1 VKFLGIEPW
10 QGDLATLAYLA
21 AVLAVSYFTF
31 RWIEQPARDWVRNRV
46 GGRAPAPAGA
56 LRMKPG

>member
-31 RWIEQPARDWVRNRV
+31 RWIEQPARDWVRSRV
-46 GGRAPAPAGA
+46 GRRAPAPAGA
-56 LRMKPG
+56 LRMTPG